1 MIEIKKAF
9 GSISND
15 ELNHLLDGP
24 VWLSLLASIT
34 NDGVV
39 NPSEKAD
46 AVRLAHL
53 RTFTSPKSLQEFYEK
68 VDQRFDERFD
78 TLHSRLTM
86 DNENDKTLYIKAQ
99 IEIAHKVLEK
109 LDKDIAASL
118 EESFSS
124 FYEHVFKADKSFFQY
139 FALPIISNRLD
150 KVSGNFS
157 FKK

>member
-9 GSISND
+9 TSITND
-15 ELNHLLDGP
+15 DMNHLLDTP
-24 VWLSLLASIT
+24 VWLSLLASFT
-34 NDGVV
+34 NDGIV

-68 VDQRFDERFD
+68 VDERFDDRFD
-78 TLHSRLTM
+78 TLHARLTM
-86 DNENDKTLYIKAQ
+86 DNEHDKILYIKAQ
-99 IEIAHKVLEK
+99 IEISHKVLEK
-109 LDKDIAASL
+109 IDKDVASSL

-139 FALPIISNRLD
+139 FALPIISNRLE
-150 KVSGNFS
+150 KLSGHFG

>member
-1 MIEIKKAF
+1 MIEIKKALT
-9 GSISND
+9 SITED
-15 ELNHLLDGP
+15 ELNHLLDTP
-24 VWLSLLASIT
+24 IWLSLLASFT

-53 RTFTSPKSLQEFYEK
+53 RTFTSPKSLQEFYQK
-68 VDQRFDERFD
+68 VDERFD
-78 TLHSRLTM
+78 KRFDALHSRLTM
-86 DNENDKTLYIKAQ
+86 NNEHDKTLYIKAQ
-99 IEIAHKVLEK
+99 IETGHKVLEK
-109 LDKDIAASL
+109 LDKDIASSL

-124 FYEHVFKADKSFFQY
+124 FYEHVFKAEVSFFQF

-150 KVSGNFS
+150 KISGHFN